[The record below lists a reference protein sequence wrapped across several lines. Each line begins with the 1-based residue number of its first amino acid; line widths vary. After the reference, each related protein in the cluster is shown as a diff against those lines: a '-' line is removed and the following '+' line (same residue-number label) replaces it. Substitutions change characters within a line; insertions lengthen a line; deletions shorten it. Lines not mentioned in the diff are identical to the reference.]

1 MGQHDIVGRLAARAA
16 TFEQRGM
23 EPAAMLIGTFEI
35 HDSILAAVAF
45 AAKPFEAWKRDR
57 VFDREGV
64 RRA

>member
-1 MGQHDIVGRLAARAA
+1 
-16 TFEQRGM
+16 M

-45 AAKPFEAWKRDR
+45 AAKSFEAWKRDR
-57 VFDREGV
+57 VFEREGV